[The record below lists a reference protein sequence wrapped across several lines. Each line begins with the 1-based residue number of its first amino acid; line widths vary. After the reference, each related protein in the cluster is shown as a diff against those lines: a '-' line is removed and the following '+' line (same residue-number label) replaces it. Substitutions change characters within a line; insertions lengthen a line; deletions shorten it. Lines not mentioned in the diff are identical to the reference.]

1 VTSFRK
7 KSGKVYL
14 AENRE
19 TGEKVALKKMT
30 FDTEDEG
37 IPSTALRE
45 VSLLK
50 ELSGHPNV
58 VALLE
63 VIYLKKTLYL
73 VFPFLETD
81 LKHFM
86 DTRGVTPLEAKKF
99 TWQLLNGVHF
109 CHKRRILHRDL
120 KPQNILLSK
129 DGVVQLADFG
139 LGRAVSLPLRQYTN
153 EVVTLW
159 YRAPEILL
167 GQESYSTPID
177 LWSIGCIFCE
187 MLTRKPLFP
196 GDSEIDQLFRIFR
209 TLGTPTDEMW
219 PGVRQLPNFLPIFP
233 TYREQPLRSHFPEI
247 AGQESVAFALLEEML
262 IFNPARRISVKAAL
276 NHVCFLNLES
286 I

>member
-1 VTSFRK
+1 
-7 KSGKVYL
+7 
-14 AENRE
+14 
-19 TGEKVALKKMT
+19 M
-30 FDTEDEG
+30 
-37 IPSTALRE
+37 RE

-73 VFPFLETD
+73 VFPFLKTD
-81 LKHFM
+81 LKQHM
-86 DTRGVTPLEAKKF
+86 DSIGVSPLDAKKF

-109 CHKRRILHRDL
+109 CHKRRVLHRDL
-120 KPQNILLSK
+120 KPQNILISK

-187 MLTRKPLFP
+187 MLTKKPLFP

-209 TLGTPTDEMW
+209 TLGTPTDDMW
-219 PGVRQLPNFLPIFP
+219 PGVRQLPNFHPIFP
-233 TYREQPLRSHFPEI
+233 SYREQQLRSHFPDVAE
-247 AGQESVAFALLEEML
+247 QESVAFDLLEEML

-276 NHVCFLNLES
+276 AHVYFENLDVVV
-286 I
+286 